1 MQIAR
6 ETAPLVYGQ
15 RCYRMWVN
23 STNRTHTISRTKRQ
37 PNKILPFGSIHKLF
51 QINASARDRMFDDTI
66 VFVNFFSAM
75 ELEEMKKNRKSFQS
89 LMPRERNSKRADKS

>member
-1 MQIAR
+1 
-6 ETAPLVYGQ
+6 
-15 RCYRMWVN
+15 
-23 STNRTHTISRTKRQ
+23 
-37 PNKILPFGSIHKLF
+37 
-51 QINASARDRMFDDTI
+51 MFDDTI